1 MTATPTPDAP
11 LVLHCVFVV
20 QLREGMALTPV
31 AQPTPAESATVSVAT
46 GLPIGWNS
54 STGPTSG
61 PCLNDVHLGLDSIST
76 AGETA
81 SADTRSSSCTFSLVT
96 DGGGPAAT
104 AALHN
109 AFVAENAAGEA
120 FYALSAQGHAEACTP
135 LTSHMAQGA
144 TEAGPIFNQLV
155 AALSGATTPDLSFL
169 QPFPH
174 GVAGA
179 KGHDPIPYPVA
190 REARSVSA
198 AAGGSPDAG
207 ASDRDAE
214 PSRPSSARP
223 LQ

>member
-1 MTATPTPDAP
+1 MTTIPTPDAP
-11 LVLHCVFVV
+11 LALHWAFVV
-20 QLREGMALTPV
+20 QVRAGTALTPE
-31 AQPTPAESATVSVAT
+31 ARPTPAATVGGAT
-46 GLPIGWNS
+46 GLPLGWHS

-61 PCLNDVHLGLDSIST
+61 PCLNDVYFGLDRVST

-81 SADTRSSSCTFSLVT
+81 SADTRSSSCTFRLAT

-104 AALHN
+104 
-109 AFVAENAAGEA
+109 AAGEA

-179 KGHDPIPYPVA
+179 ITSPAVTTPIPYPVA